1 MANKYFW
8 CIGGGILQIPVIREA
23 KELGFQVLVTDG
35 SENCV
40 ASKDADIFHKI
51 SIFDINGHLELAKS
65 LSSHLDFTGVL
76 AAGIDAPIT
85 MSVLCEYLSLPGV
98 ESNISKIVH
107 DKYKFR
113 EFSRKNNI
121 QTPKYRVFRED
132 ELKKLPEYLK
142 DHPLPFII
150 KNVDSSG
157 SRGTKIFYKRNE
169 IEEFNI
175 AREAIKVSKSNSF
188 LVESVWIGQ
197 ECTVETLFD
206 INGEFHRC
214 FITDRIFDYSSGV
227 PLERGLVNP
236 SRLAK
241 TTQDACFVLAKK
253 VADLL
258 GIKIGAAKFDM
269 IITNEGPRIIEMTT
283 RLSGGFDCQYLVPAA
298 SGKNIVKAA
307 VMTACGL
314 DFSPDL
320 LEDKLNRVAVTGSH
334 WPKNGKIMKI
344 ANLDKVRELDGI
356 DHVFLRKQVGSII
369 NNYSDCTDRVSFAI
383 CSGKN
388 YEEAKSKL
396 EFALSNI
403 NIEISNE

>member
-1 MANKYFW
+1 MSNKYFW
-8 CIGGGILQIPVIREA
+8 CIGGGILQIPVIRSA
-23 KELGFQVLVTDG
+23 KELGFKVLVTDG
-35 SENCV
+35 SENCL
-40 ASKDADIFHKI
+40 AAKEADIFHKV
-51 SIFDINGHLELAKS
+51 SIFDIKGHLELAKS
-65 LSSHLDFTGVL
+65 LISLIDFSGVL

-98 ESNISKIVH
+98 KSEISKIVH

-121 QTPKYRVFRED
+121 PTPKYRIFGEKEID
-132 ELKKLPEYLK
+132 KLPDYLK
-142 DHPLPFII
+142 NHPLPFII

-157 SRGTKIFYKRNE
+157 SRGTKIFFKRNE

-188 LVESVWIGQ
+188 LVESVWIGK

-206 INGEFHRC
+206 INGKFHPC
-214 FITDRIFDYSSGV
+214 FITDRIFDYKSGV
-227 PLERGLVNP
+227 PLEKGLVNP
-236 SRLAK
+236 SRLPIK
-241 TTQDACFVLAKK
+241 TQEDCFELSKK

-269 IITNEGPRIIEMTT
+269 IITEDGPRIIEMTT

-298 SGKNIVKAA
+298 SGKNVVKAA
-307 VMTACGL
+307 VMTACGMN
-314 DFSPDL
+314 FQSEL
-320 LEDKLNRVAVTGSH
+320 LENRLNRVAVTGSH
-334 WPKNGKIMKI
+334 WPKNGKII
-344 ANLDKVRELDGI
+344 RIENLAKVRKTDGVEHI
-356 DHVFLRKQVGSII
+356 FLRKDVGSII

-383 CSGKN
+383 CSGKS

-403 NIEISNE
+403 NFEISNE